1 MRPRG
6 AKPRLRTSTA
16 LVVCS
21 SLLALA
27 AVQVADAESA
37 QAGPAAKKRGI
48 VRSSNVF
55 LAMRSSRDRLW
66 RARTSHIRPK
76 PRPKHPPTVGTDSP
90 QSPSRNSPSYRGRV
104 GVSGSIVW
112 LESAEQLDYL
122 RRARET
128 GLAWIREDFHWG
140 AFEPEPGKWNWTVG
154 DRLMR
159 NAAITGIEVLAIVAY
174 SAEWAASGPTI
185 YHPPR
190 SAAAYADFCR
200 RLVERYGPG
209 GAFWRANP
217 GLTSRPLRAF
227 EIWNEPWTSFFWR
240 PQPDPAAYARLLR
253 AAAGA
258 IRAADPSV
266 KILASADV
274 FQMRT
279 DTTQSLDWFRL
290 LLQVDP
296 DLFRTLVDVYSVHLY
311 TQTRSPDDL
320 SVPQRWR
327 FDRALITRDLAA
339 AAGASHPLWI
349 TEFGWTTKAGHPD
362 SVSEATQARYV
373 QRALERALVE
383 WRGLVEQS
391 FLYHWGRPEAD
402 NIGGYGPFRSDGSA
416 KPLLGALAALL
427 AG

>member
-1 MRPRG
+1 VFG
-6 AKPRLRTSTA
+6 TVA
-16 LVVCS
+16 
-21 SLLALA
+21 ALA
-27 AVQVADAESA
+27 AVELSGAESA
-37 QAGPAAKKRGI
+37 QAGGDAKKRGV
-48 VRSSNVF
+48 VRSSQLG
-55 LAMRSSRDRLW
+55 LALRTSKHRLW
-66 RARTSHIRPK
+66 RLRTSRSR
-76 PRPKHPPTVGTDSP
+76 PRPRPNPPPTVGADSP
-90 QSPSRNSPSYRGRV
+90 QAPPPASPTYRGRV
-104 GVSGSIVW
+104 GVTGSVVW
-112 LESAEQLDYL
+112 LESEEQLDYL

-128 GLAWIREDFHWG
+128 GLSWVREDFHWG
-140 AFEPEPGKWNWTVG
+140 AFEPQPGVWNWKVG

-159 NAAITGIEVLAIVAY
+159 NAAITGVDVLASVAY
-174 SAEWAASGPTI
+174 SAEWAAAGPTI
-185 YHPPR
+185 YHPPKDP
-190 SAAAYADFCR
+190 AAYADFCR

-209 GAFWRANP
+209 GAFWRANT
-217 GLTSRPLRAF
+217 GLSPRPLRAF

-290 LLQVDP
+290 LLQVDR
-296 DLFRTLVDVYSVHLY
+296 DLFRNLVDVYSVHLY

-349 TEFGWTTKAGHPD
+349 TEFGWTTNASHPD
-362 SVSEATQARYV
+362 FVSEATQARYV
-373 QRALERALVE
+373 QRALERAVVE

-391 FLYHWGRPEAD
+391 FLYHWGRPETD
-402 NIGGYGPFRSDGSA
+402 HVGGYGAFRADGSA
-416 KPLLGALAALL
+416 KPLLGALASLL